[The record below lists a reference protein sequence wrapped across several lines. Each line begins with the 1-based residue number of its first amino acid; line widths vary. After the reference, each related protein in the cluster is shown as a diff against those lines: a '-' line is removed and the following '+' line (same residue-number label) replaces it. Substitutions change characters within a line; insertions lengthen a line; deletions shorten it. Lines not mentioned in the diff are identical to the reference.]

1 MPRPPRCP
9 SPEDEAGGLMHQ
21 RPHQGRPDARWPRA
35 GKTQACITKA
45 LISFAI
51 QVGRRERADATSSSS
66 DEGNLTVACESLLR
80 LFLAL
85 TRQVPAPLRQQPVQ
99 GKSVA
104 KSARVGV
111 PLPVLPISSDDWGR
125 T

>member
-9 SPEDEAGGLMHQ
+9 SPEDGAGGPMHQ
-21 RPHQGRPDARWPRA
+21 RPHQGRPDARRPRA

-51 QVGRRERADATSSSS
+51 QVGRRERADATSFSS
-66 DEGNLTVACESLLR
+66 DEGNLTSSLR
-80 LFLAL
+80 IASAAFSGP
-85 TRQVPAPLRQQPVQ
+85 TKKVPAPLPQQPVQ

-104 KSARVGV
+104 KSARVET
-111 PLPVLPISSDDWGR
+111 P
-125 T
+125 